1 MKSAAN
7 GEKKRC
13 REGPG
18 GAGACMLSIS
28 FPVFGTFYALN
39 KINLSVRGSSNRR
52 KGVKHMGKAVL
63 YIRDEALLGSLKNRL
78 RERGFAEIIA
88 SGSPA
93 ELLNDAVAN
102 HPEVAVVEFD
112 ADDHDLVGTVK
123 RLWDKL
129 SLPIVMVAESCDL
142 EEVQTWGESVVSTIL
157 AKPVR
162 EEELVAALVLSIA
175 AARRVERLK
184 EEVSSLKESIESRK
198 VIEKAKGRLMERDK
212 LSEAEA
218 FRRMQRLAMDRR
230 ISMRQLADAILL
242 TESIAG

>member
-1 MKSAAN
+1 
-7 GEKKRC
+7 
-13 REGPG
+13 
-18 GAGACMLSIS
+18 
-28 FPVFGTFYALN
+28 
-39 KINLSVRGSSNRR
+39 
-52 KGVKHMGKAVL
+52 MGKAVL
-63 YIRDEALLGSLKNRL
+63 YIRDEELLESLKNRL

-88 SGSPA
+88 SGSA
-93 ELLNDAVAN
+93 SELLSETLAS
-102 HPEVAVVEFD
+102 HPEVAVVEFSAGD
-112 ADDHDLVGTVK
+112 QEMVVAVK
-123 RLWDKL
+123 KLWDKL
-129 SLPIVMVAESCDL
+129 SLPIVMIAESCDL
-142 EEVQTWGESVVSTIL
+142 ENVQTWGETAVSTVL

>member
-1 MKSAAN
+1 
-7 GEKKRC
+7 
-13 REGPG
+13 
-18 GAGACMLSIS
+18 
-28 FPVFGTFYALN
+28 
-39 KINLSVRGSSNRR
+39 
-52 KGVKHMGKAVL
+52 MGKAVL
-63 YIRDEALLGSLKNRL
+63 YMRDEELLESLKKRL

-88 SGSPA
+88 PETSG
-93 ELLNDAVAN
+93 ELLNEALSV
-102 HPEVAVVEFD
+102 HPEVAVIEYRA
-112 ADDHDLVGTVK
+112 ADQEISGVAK

-129 SLPIVMVAESCDL
+129 GLPIIMIAESRDL
-142 EEVQTWGESVVSTIL
+142 EEVQVWGESTLSTIL

-242 TESIAG
+242 TDSIAG

>member
-1 MKSAAN
+1 
-7 GEKKRC
+7 
-13 REGPG
+13 
-18 GAGACMLSIS
+18 
-28 FPVFGTFYALN
+28 
-39 KINLSVRGSSNRR
+39 
-52 KGVKHMGKAVL
+52 MGKAVL
-63 YIRDEALLGSLKNRL
+63 YIRDEELLGSLKNRL

-88 SGSPA
+88 SGTPG
-93 ELLNDAVAN
+93 ELLGEALAT
-102 HPEVAVVEFD
+102 HPEVAVIEFRAGD
-112 ADDHDLVGTVK
+112 QEISGTVK
-123 RLWDKL
+123 RLWEKL
-129 SLPIVMVAESCDL
+129 SLPIIMIAESSDL
-142 EEVQTWGESVVSTIL
+142 EDVQTWGESAVSTIL

-242 TESIAG
+242 TDSIGG

>member
-1 MKSAAN
+1 
-7 GEKKRC
+7 
-13 REGPG
+13 
-18 GAGACMLSIS
+18 
-28 FPVFGTFYALN
+28 
-39 KINLSVRGSSNRR
+39 
-52 KGVKHMGKAVL
+52 MGKAVL
-63 YIRDEALLGSLKNRL
+63 YVRDEDLLESLKNRL

-88 SGSPA
+88 SGSSG
-93 ELLNDAVAN
+93 ELLSEALAN
-102 HPEVAVVEFD
+102 HPEVAVVEFRTGD
-112 ADDHDLVGTVK
+112 QDIVGTVRK
-123 RLWDKL
+123 LWDKL
-129 SLPIVMVAESCDL
+129 SLPIVMIAESRDL
-142 EEVQTWGESVVSTIL
+142 EAVQTWGESAVSTVL